1 MLNQIAPD
9 INRMIA
15 LADRLGE
22 LRVEYRLA
30 AEIKRGKMPDEK
42 KLKAMRG
49 LENDLRTELQF
60 LKEKWGVVGNGKR

>member
-1 MLNQIAPD
+1 MINKIAPD
-9 INRMIA
+9 ITRMIA
-15 LADRLGE
+15 LANRLGE

-42 KLKAMRG
+42 KLKAMMG

-60 LKEKWGVVGNGKR
+60 LREKWGLVDRK